1 VRKGDRGESAGGGG
15 GGSVRRDNTAGGGGT
30 RRNSEDVVMVEQPA
44 AREHQAPYFS
54 GFLARYRSSLQEGR
68 SLADGAEDSSGY
80 WRFDVE
86 GSVEVRP
93 FCGSPHRHHPKKY
106 CRTARTVCLIFEIA
120 L

>member
-1 VRKGDRGESAGGGG
+1 
-15 GGSVRRDNTAGGGGT
+15 VRRDNTAGGGGT

-86 GSVEVRP
+86 GSVEVNATL
-93 FCGSPHRHHPKKY
+93 SL
-106 CRTARTVCLIFEIA
+106 AASSSSQEI
-120 L
+120 LENCTDGLSNL